1 MWYNRP
7 RTCFGERRRGRC
19 LLIELAIDSVQ
30 VSLISNHRVVLL
42 KERKAD
48 RYLPIWIGP
57 CEADAIVV
65 ELRGQSPPRPQT
77 HDLLRNVIQEL
88 GGRVSYVLIND
99 LSSNTFYAR
108 VIMEVNGEITDID
121 TRPSDAIA
129 LAVRTKSPVFVS
141 EEVMERAAITES
153 PDVRSDSAEG
163 GEQKDS
169 DDLGA
174 FREFV
179 DSLDLD

>member
-1 MWYNRP
+1 M
-7 RTCFGERRRGRC
+7 
-19 LLIELAIDSVQ
+19 IELAVDSVQ
-30 VSLISNHRVVLL
+30 LSLISNHRVVLL
-42 KERKAD
+42 REREAN

-57 CEADAIVV
+57 CEADAIVL
-65 ELRGQSPPRPQT
+65 ELKGESPPRPQT

-88 GGRVSYVLIND
+88 GARVSYVLIND

-153 PDVRSDSAEG
+153 PEVRSDSAEEG
-163 GEQKDS
+163 GQKGS

-179 DSLDLD
+179 ESLDLD

>member
-1 MWYNRP
+1 M
-7 RTCFGERRRGRC
+7 
-19 LLIELAIDSVQ
+19 IELAIDSVQ

-42 KERKAD
+42 KEQEAD

-57 CEADAIVV
+57 CEADAIVI
-65 ELRGQSPPRPQT
+65 ELNGQSPDRPQT

-88 GGRVSYVLIND
+88 GARISYVLIND
-99 LSSNTFYAR
+99 LSSSIFYAR
-108 VIMEVNGEITDID
+108 VVMEVNGEITDID

-141 EEVMERAAITES
+141 EEVMDRAAITES
-153 PDVRSDSAEG
+153 PEVRSDSAEG
-163 GEQKDS
+163 REPKDS

>member
-1 MWYNRP
+1 
-7 RTCFGERRRGRC
+7 
-19 LLIELAIDSVQ
+19 LIELAIDSVQ
-30 VSLISNHRVVLL
+30 VSLISNQRVVLL
-42 KERKAD
+42 REQDAD

-57 CEADAIVV
+57 FEAEAIAL
-65 ELRGQSPPRPQT
+65 ELGGASIARPQT

-88 GGRVSYVLIND
+88 GGRVSYILIND

-108 VIMEVNGEITDID
+108 IVMEINGEITDID
-121 TRPSDAIA
+121 SRPSDAIA
-129 LAVRTKSPVFVS
+129 LAVRFKAPVFVS

-153 PDVRSDSAEG
+153 PEVGSRSVPE
-163 GEQKDS
+163 EQQQDT

-174 FREFV
+174 FGAFV